1 MSESKFS
8 LIDLS
13 ALSEPACK
21 LIDAVSQ
28 CIGTLYEPRRIRRK
42 AKAEA
47 DASLILAEADAERQ
61 ALLKRAAHRLAI
73 QEVRRQNNI
82 ESIINQ
88 AVKSLPDTVSSEPVD
103 PDWISRFFDECKDVS
118 NENLQIIWGRLL
130 SGEVATPG
138 SCSRKTLTIL
148 KDLNHNDAQIF
159 NMLCKLIW
167 HEGNNLIIPYRGD
180 IKLEGQL
187 KGYNIFYHDLL
198 HLDSLGLIHYDLDI
212 ALNLVTGDTLNYYS
226 FQHIYN
232 PIPHNLISTIAALPL
247 TTSGIE
253 LFSIINTSPD
263 FEYYLDTINMLTS
276 YYNVF
281 LSCPLVKI
289 NH

>member
-13 ALSEPACK
+13 ALSKPACK

-47 DASLILAEADAERQ
+47 DATLILAGADAERQ

-73 QEVRRQNNI
+73 QEVRRQKNI

-88 AVKSLPDTVSSEPVD
+88 SVKNLPETVSSEPVD

-118 NENLQIIWGRLL
+118 NEDLQKLWARLL
-130 SGEVATPG
+130 ANEVAMPK

-148 KDLNHNDAQIF
+148 KDLSSNDANLF
-159 NMLCKLIW
+159 NKLCSLVWLK
-167 HEGNNLIIPYRGD
+167 NDSYFIPYD
-180 IKLEGQL
+180 LSYIVNSQL
-187 KGYNIFYHDLL
+187 MKYGLSYAECL
-198 HLDSLGLIHYDLDI
+198 HFESIGLIHSKLDI
-212 ALNLVTGDTLNYYS
+212 MVTINSGENITYFNRN
-226 FQHIYN
+226 HICYIQPSN
-232 PIPHNLISTIAALPL
+232 MQAEISCFPFTR
-247 TTSGIE
+247 SGIE
-253 LFSIINTSPD
+253 LIIAADPELNWDFYIDCLKLFSSD
-263 FEYYLDTINMLTS
+263 S
-276 YYNVF
+276 VF
-281 LSCPLVKI
+281 LACPI
-289 NH
+289 